1 MADLRIIP
9 IVALLPGMYVVQI
22 TKQNGPVKIRKQGH
36 INSPDMVKGLQ
47 EMGVTE
53 VQIDITQ
60 SIDIEPDLSADIQS
74 SYTPSQTQALLQQ
87 TQARNLDNEMS
98 EQFNRSIF
106 LPSIQRMPSMWERLR
121 GDIVRYTMVAS
132 LGLTFGYLGMWAY
145 VSQFAVDT
153 IEQAPVAEHTP
164 KVEQAPS
171 SEEGMSKVGTSSTAD
186 GLSIAD
192 GSSPNTIQEA
202 NNLPNEPSTAVEV
215 ASVSEVLIEEQSP
228 TIQPEAEGRLLTNT
242 EEDST
247 APSPEIQARLAEALA
262 ELDDLP
268 LPEPAPQVKVTS
280 SDDLPRIGQLPAS
293 LLTRM
298 PSMIFAQHMYSS
310 EADARWVRVN
320 NRRLQEGDMIEGRV
334 KIEAI
339 EPQHVVLSINGTR
352 FTMAALTDW

>member
-1 MADLRIIP
+1 M
-9 IVALLPGMYVVQI
+9 
-22 TKQNGPVKIRKQGH
+22 
-36 INSPDMVKGLQ
+36 
-47 EMGVTE
+47 
-53 VQIDITQ
+53 
-60 SIDIEPDLSADIQS
+60 
-74 SYTPSQTQALLQQ
+74 
-87 TQARNLDNEMS
+87 
-98 EQFNRSIF
+98 
-106 LPSIQRMPSMWERLR
+106 
-121 GDIVRYTMVAS
+121 
-132 LGLTFGYLGMWAY
+132 
-145 VSQFAVDT
+145 
-153 IEQAPVAEHTP
+153 
-164 KVEQAPS
+164 
-171 SEEGMSKVGTSSTAD
+171 
-186 GLSIAD
+186 
-192 GSSPNTIQEA
+192 
-202 NNLPNEPSTAVEV
+202 
-215 ASVSEVLIEEQSP
+215 LIEEQSP

-268 LPEPAPQVKVTS
+268 LPEPVSQVKVTS

-298 PSMIFAQHMYSS
+298 PSMVFAQHMYSS